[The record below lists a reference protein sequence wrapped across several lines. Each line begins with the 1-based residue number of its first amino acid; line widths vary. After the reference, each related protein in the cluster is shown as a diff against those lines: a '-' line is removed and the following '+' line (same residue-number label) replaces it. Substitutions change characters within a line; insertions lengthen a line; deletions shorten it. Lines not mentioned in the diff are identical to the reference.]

1 MRQEEKI
8 EVPKQT
14 MNVMIKHFEILIRD
28 FEKLAEK
35 ETMRKV
41 DKRLEDIK
49 KGIIK
54 GYFAKDY
61 SEFLKRK
68 GVNVQ

>member
-8 EVPKQT
+8 EVPRQT
-14 MNVMIKHFEILIRD
+14 MGVMIKHFEILIKD
-28 FEKLAEK
+28 FEKIAEQ

-49 KGIIK
+49 KSK
-54 GYFAKDY
+54 VRGYSQKDY
-61 SEFLKRK
+61 SEFMKRK
-68 GVNVQ
+68 GINVG